1 MNETIK
7 TFYENEHLRET
18 VREFLLEEANRSSL
32 RFDFEKS
39 NEEVGAQARAL
50 VKAKEIINDSFNSMA
65 ESKPKEK
72 GDKPNPAI

>member
-18 VREFLLEEANRSSL
+18 VLEFLLEEANRSSL
-32 RFDFEKS
+32 RFDFEKP